1 MRTPKEFV
9 AKFRKAVE
17 KELRASLDDESGER
31 CVEVGDE
38 EYDFEWRGGCVEYM
52 EEFEPS
58 NEKRTGPASNGPFA
72 GTGRRR
78 GRPSRDVLVSNRM

>member
-58 NEKRTGPASNGPFA
+58 NEKEPALRA
-72 GTGRRR
+72 TVRLRVQVVVE
-78 GRPSRDVLVSNRM
+78 DVQVETF